1 MLISSN
7 ECTYIPTPTHPHTH
21 THTHTHTHAHT
32 HPNSTLQ
39 PQAST
44 LQPKVHT
51 STSPET
57 SVKNQKATTTMSIT
71 PTTHSHSPQSHRP
84 TLPLKRPSNL
94 TSRGESKERQK
105 VQELGRMG
113 PEMTG
118 KTSTQ
123 SSSKSCSHQDCVEK
137 SPEASSKELILHPR
151 KVDVRQKQEGK
162 KRHGKS
168 DTPLLSP
175 VTELQN
181 KGESRSKDQQC
192 IDRLSAKKAATSKDH
207 TQLSSQATSKDHT
220 QLSSHYKLLSTWE
233 SDYSRGSNANR
244 APVLY
249 AFDTIADKL
258 AATKG

>member
-1 MLISSN
+1 
-7 ECTYIPTPTHPHTH
+7 
-21 THTHTHTHAHT
+21 
-32 HPNSTLQ
+32 
-39 PQAST
+39 
-44 LQPKVHT
+44 
-51 STSPET
+51 
-57 SVKNQKATTTMSIT
+57 
-71 PTTHSHSPQSHRP
+71 
-84 TLPLKRPSNL
+84 
-94 TSRGESKERQK
+94 
-105 VQELGRMG
+105 MG

-137 SPEASSKELILHPR
+137 SPEASSKEFTLHPR

-181 KGESRSKDQQC
+181 KGESRSKDQQS
-192 IDRLSAKKAATSKDH
+192 IDRLSAKKA
-207 TQLSSQATSKDHT
+207 ATSKDHT

>member
-1 MLISSN
+1 MSAH
-7 ECTYIPTPTHPHTH
+7 THPHPPTHP
-21 THTHTHTHAHT
+21 HTHTHAHT

-57 SVKNQKATTTMSIT
+57 SAKNQKATTTVSIT

-84 TLPLKRPSNL
+84 TLSSPKRPANL
-94 TSRGESKERQK
+94 TSRGESKERRK

-118 KTSTQ
+118 KISTQ

-137 SPEASSKELILHPR
+137 SPEASSKEFTLHPR
-151 KVDVRQKQEGK
+151 KVVVRQKPEGK

-168 DTPLLSP
+168 DRLSP

-181 KGESRSKDQQC
+181 KGESRSKDQQN
-192 IDRLSAKKAATSKDH
+192 IDGLSAKKAATSKDQ

>member
-7 ECTYIPTPTHPHTH
+7 ECTYTPPPTHPP

-44 LQPKVHT
+44 LQLKVHT

-57 SVKNQKATTTMSIT
+57 SAKNQKATTTMSIT
-71 PTTHSHSPQSHRP
+71 PTTQSHSPQSHRP
-84 TLPLKRPSNL
+84 TLPLKRPANL
-94 TSRGESKERQK
+94 TSRGESKERRK
-105 VQELGRMG
+105 IQELGRMG

-123 SSSKSCSHQDCVEK
+123 SSSKS
-137 SPEASSKELILHPR
+137 PEASSKEFTLHPK

-181 KGESRSKDQQC
+181 KGESRSKDQQN
-192 IDRLSAKKAATSKDH
+192 IDRLSAKKAAISQDH